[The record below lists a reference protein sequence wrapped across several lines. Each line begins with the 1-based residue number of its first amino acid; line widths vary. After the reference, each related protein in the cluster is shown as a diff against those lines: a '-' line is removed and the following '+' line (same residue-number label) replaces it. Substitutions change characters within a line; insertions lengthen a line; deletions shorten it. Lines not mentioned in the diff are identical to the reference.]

1 MTDEHTQPADSSE
14 PIELTEIG
22 SYIRARREALGIS
35 QRELMRRSGVANVP
49 RLEMG
54 ATTRPRTDSLQAIAD
69 VLGVSLTELVAAGR
83 PEELPTLTPYL
94 RTKYG
99 QMPDAALDELQKY
112 LAKLT
117 AKHGLTADAF
127 NGPKPGEDEQD
138 E

>member
-1 MTDEHTQPADSSE
+1 MAQTNDQPADGEHAS
-14 PIELTEIG
+14 TTRIG
-22 SYIRARREALGIS
+22 AFIRERREALGIS
-35 QRELMRRSGVANVP
+35 QREFVRRSGVANIT
-49 RLEMG
+49 RLEHG
-54 ATTRPRTDSLQAIAD
+54 GTPTPRTDTLQAVAD
-69 VLGVSLTELVAAGR
+69 ALGISLAELVAAGR

-99 QMPDAALDELQKY
+99 QMPEAALQELQDY